1 MNLGSEE
8 HPAALSRPQLPPDLA
23 NELWKPK
30 LPSDFRSELWQRYA
44 AQQKRKL
51 EEAGPVRHYS
61 SEIPT
66 EDYTSFTTHL
76 KSSTKILALFGAG
89 LSAASGI
96 PTFRGA
102 GGFWREYDCM
112 TLATPGAFERDPA
125 LVWQFYSYRRHC
137 ALQAEPNRAH
147 IALAELAKKKPE
159 FLAIS
164 QNIDGL
170 CQRANH
176 PPENIQTV
184 HGSLF
189 SNKCTVCAY
198 VENDNLKD
206 PLVPAFALP
215 EDVDPSDARFPLKD
229 IPVED
234 LPRCPECTAL
244 LRPNVVW
251 FGESL
256 PQDALDRIDGWMDGN
271 GAADGNRIDL
281 MLVVGTSAL
290 VYPAAGYIHSARAR
304 GARIA
309 VFNMEDPTE
318 EGPTSSV
325 KDGDWL
331 FRGDAATLLPA
342 LLKEVI
348 GEIPPATRLVPPS
361 LLSPGVIF

>member
-1 MNLGSEE
+1 MGSSEE
-8 HPAALSRPQLPPDLA
+8 LSPSRPQLPSNLA
-23 NELWKPK
+23 N
-30 LPSDFRSELWQRYA
+30 ELWQRYA

-51 EEAGPVRHYS
+51 AETTQSSPSSA
-61 SEIPT
+61 SEISA
-66 EDYTSFTTHL
+66 EHLTSFTTHL
-76 KSSTKILALFGAG
+76 RSSTRILALFGAG

-102 GGFWREYDCM
+102 GGFWREYDSM
-112 TLATPGAFERDPA
+112 TLATPSAFAKDPA

-137 ALQAEPNRAH
+137 ALGANPNKAH

-159 FLAIS
+159 FFAIS

-170 CQRANH
+170 CQRAGH
-176 PPENIQTV
+176 PPENIQAV

-189 SNKCTVCAY
+189 SNRCTKCAY
-198 VENDNLKD
+198 VEYDNFQD

-215 EDVDPSDARFPLKD
+215 ADVDPADAKFPLKS
-229 IPVED
+229 IAVED
-234 LPRCPECTAL
+234 LPRCPECAGL

-256 PQDALDRIDGWMDGN
+256 PQDAVDRVDSWMN
-271 GAADGNRIDL
+271 GAGATGDEVEKGRIDL

-290 VYPAAGYIHSARAR
+290 VYPAAGYIHAARAR

-309 VFNMEDPTE
+309 VFNMEEPME
-318 EGPTSSV
+318 EGPTSRL
-325 KDGDWL
+325 KDGDW
-331 FRGDAATLLPA
+331 FFKGDAAVLLPE

-348 GEIPPATRLVPPS
+348 GVVPDS
-361 LLSPGVIF
+361 VEE